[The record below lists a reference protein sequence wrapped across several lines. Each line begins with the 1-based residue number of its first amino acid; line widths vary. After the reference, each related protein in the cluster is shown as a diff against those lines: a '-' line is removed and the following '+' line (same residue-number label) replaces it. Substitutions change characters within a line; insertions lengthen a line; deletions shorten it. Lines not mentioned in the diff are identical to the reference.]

1 MKLRIIAAL
10 TLCFIIMTS
19 VVPAGAVTAEAFNK
33 PILGDVDGDGEVTI
47 VDATSIQRWLA
58 QLPVD
63 ASVGEPATPAFNDY
77 EPIEL
82 NFIPVLENE
91 EVSEGEDYH
100 IYNREELT
108 PDILEHRAEGNT
120 LIVERLFVQVT
131 EIDPT
136 VTYRAYGTVIG
147 YDDTVTYLNM
157 NDIVAEGTIMLTYR
171 IYDPNNNDPES
182 RVNRYDFV
190 LDRRYENGGI

>member
-1 MKLRIIAAL
+1 MKVRIISAI
-10 TLCFIIMTS
+10 LCMVFIISIIPSAYAES
-19 VVPAGAVTAEAFNK
+19 VNGTL
-33 PILGDVDGDGEVTI
+33 PITGDTDGDGIVTI
-47 VDATSIQRWLA
+47 LDATTIQRWLA
-58 QLPVD
+58 KVGTD
-63 ASVGEPATPAFNDY
+63 SVIGKPAMNPY

-82 NFIPVLENE
+82 NFTPVLESE
-91 EVSEGEDYH
+91 EVGEGEDYC

-108 PDILEHRAEGNT
+108 PDILEHRAEHDT

-171 IYDPNNNDPES
+171 IYNPNNNDPKS
-182 RVNRYDFV
+182 YVNRYDYV
-190 LDRRYENGGI
+190 LDRRYEA